1 VSRFHLLPANLG
13 PLAELAAG
21 EARRHSLTGV
31 RVTLS
36 EGGRY
41 RAEATDGRHLAVI
54 TGAGASAD
62 EYPTLPALESAP
74 NGGCGAIVGARGWK
88 AAFKPVARPSKNARA
103 RPILQNVAVVVGKD
117 VTTLA
122 STDLDGTH
130 VAQPRNL
137 DGRFPDVDFFLADLN
152 GKPVR
157 ASVRVNAAKL
167 VELLKVAL
175 AVADD
180 DTALVTIELRGEKD
194 PLSVRC
200 ENKGQTFEGVLMP
213 LT

>member
-74 NGGCGAIVGARGWK
+74 NGGCGAIVGAREWK

-122 STDLDGTH
+122 STDLDATH

-152 GKPVR
+152 
-157 ASVRVNAAKL
+157 
-167 VELLKVAL
+167 ELLKVAL

-200 ENKGQTFEGVLMP
+200 ENEGQTFEGVLMP